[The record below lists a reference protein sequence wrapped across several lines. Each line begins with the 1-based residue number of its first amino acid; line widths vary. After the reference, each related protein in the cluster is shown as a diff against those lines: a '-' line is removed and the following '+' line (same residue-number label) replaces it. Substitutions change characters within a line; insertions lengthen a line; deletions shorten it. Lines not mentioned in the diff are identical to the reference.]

1 MTVDREYCMSSFLT
15 YRTIHNPEFTFAD
28 WLLPRR
34 FDLPSIEER
43 LPVRDS
49 ETLKNELRRATQ
61 EASKDGKAALALS
74 GGIDSAILAKFM
86 PKGSVAYTFR
96 CVVPGIQVTDES
108 ATAARY
114 AEECGLEHRIID
126 ISWEDVQRLSP
137 ALMKR
142 RGAPIHSIE
151 AQICKAAMQA
161 KADGFERLIFG
172 ESADANYGGHD
183 GLLSKDWLAGDF
195 IERYTY
201 VKPWKA
207 LVNPCLALDG
217 YKPFIRDG
225 HIDPHTFTSTF
236 YIRESTSSYF
246 NACGLAG
253 CDAILPF
260 LGTYLDAPIDYARV
274 RGGESK
280 YLVREVFRSLYPDF
294 VAPPKLPMPR
304 ATNEWFKDWK
314 GPVRPEFLPHC
325 TDNMTGDQKWMVYC
339 LEMFLN
345 LLDSGFEGV

>member
-1 MTVDREYCMSSFLT
+1 MTVDREYCMSAFLT

-28 WLLPRR
+28 WLLPRH

-61 EASKDGKAALALS
+61 EAAKDGKAALALS

-86 PKGSVAYTFR
+86 PRGSVAYTFR

-151 AQICKAAMQA
+151 VQICKAAMQA

-201 VKPWKA
+201 VSRGKRSSTRAWRWMATSPSFA
-207 LVNPCLALDG
+207 TGTSTRIPLPL
-217 YKPFIRDG
+217 PFIFAKVPPA
-225 HIDPHTFTSTF
+225 ISTPVIWPAATQF
-236 YIRESTSSYF
+236 FPFWALTWMRPSITHACAPARANTWCGRCFAPCTQTSSPRPS
-246 NACGLAG
+246 CP
-253 CDAILPF
+253 CP
-260 LGTYLDAPIDYARV
+260 
-274 RGGESK
+274 
-280 YLVREVFRSLYPDF
+280 
-294 VAPPKLPMPR
+294 APP
-304 ATNEWFKDWK
+304 TN
-314 GPVRPEFLPHC
+314 GLR
-325 TDNMTGDQKWMVYC
+325 TGRVPFARNFC
-339 LEMFLN
+339 PTAPTT
-345 LLDSGFEGV
+345 